1 MACLWRSQIP
11 KSYLL
16 FILRV
21 VVENYYCCSNFP
33 FQISNA
39 LPYHFDISIGT
50 APGGV
55 AKAPM
60 AEAEL
65 ALRKPKG
72 SVGAQLAL
80 RKPKGSVGEHQTIKS
95 ERRPARSLVLPKD
108 FKCKVSKEFID
119 EMATLADSITPIV
132 PKRLRKLEEAY
143 ERNELQKMRRMHY
156 ESAVVENT
164 NAGVSGAEGTLSTG
178 QNVHHWWAKWF
189 KTAKKQRDQIA
200 KKDRPK
206 WYDATI
212 LAAMGKR
219 RVWYMGRWFDEP
231 TYQVH

>member
-1 MACLWRSQIP
+1 MGWSRTGLEVRRRLSGSEA
-11 KSYLL
+11 
-16 FILRV
+16 
-21 VVENYYCCSNFP
+21 
-33 FQISNA
+33 
-39 LPYHFDISIGT
+39 

-55 AKAPM
+55 AKVPM
-60 AEAEL
+60 AEAQL

-95 ERRPARSLVLPKD
+95 ERCPARSLVLPKD

-119 EMATLADSITPIV
+119 EMATLADNITPIV
-132 PKRLRKLEEAY
+132 PKRFRKLEEAY

-156 ESAVVENT
+156 ESAVVENA

-178 QNVHHWWAKWF
+178 QNVHHWWASWF
-189 KTAKKQRDQIA
+189 KTATQPRDQIA
-200 KKDRPK
+200 KKERPK

-212 LAAMGKR
+212 LAALGKR

>member
-60 AEAEL
+60 AEAQL

-72 SVGAQLAL
+72 SVAL

-212 LAAMGKR
+212 LAAMGKK
-219 RVWYMGRWFDEP
+219 RVWYMGLWFDEP